1 MHYCSGETRR
11 DEDRERER
19 GRGGGREGE
28 REEML
33 ENDDEEKEGN
43 FLSFW
48 SMFTALSLVLLIRHA
63 IVFY

>member
-48 SMFTALSLVLLIRHA
+48 SMYCSRH
-63 IVFY
+63 